1 MNNKSILLIG
11 NGESILKNKLQ
22 DKIDAFDN
30 VLRINNYQIKGYESF
45 LGTKTN
51 IWFNGA
57 NSKLTI
63 PETIPEKII
72 VAIPSII
79 FLRHQNNIQ
88 TYISNRVK
96 VDNKEIILIPK
107 NKIEVY
113 EGIVNHNRL
122 TTGLYSIM
130 WALNNYDNIYI
141 HGFDFFINSK
151 AHYYDSKLMTFVN
164 NKILNKG
171 HKHNTEK
178 EYNFIKNLIDEK
190 KIRRLKND

>member
-178 EYNFIKNLIDEK
+178 EYNFIKNLIDGK

>member
-1 MNNKSILLIG
+1 MT
-11 NGESILKNKLQ
+11 E
-22 DKIDAFDN
+22 
-30 VLRINNYQIKGYESF
+30 
-45 LGTKTN
+45 
-51 IWFNGA
+51 
-57 NSKLTI
+57 
-63 PETIPEKII
+63 
-72 VAIPSII
+72 
-79 FLRHQNNIQ
+79 NNIQ

-178 EYNFIKNLIDEK
+178 EYNFIKNLIDNK